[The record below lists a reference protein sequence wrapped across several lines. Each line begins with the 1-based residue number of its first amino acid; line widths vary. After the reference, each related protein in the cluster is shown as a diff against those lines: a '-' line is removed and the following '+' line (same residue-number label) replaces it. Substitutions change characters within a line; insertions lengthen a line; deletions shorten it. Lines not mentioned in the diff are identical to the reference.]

1 MDKLFDCFN
10 FGNQVEAVK
19 KRKSFLQPYTNLI
32 DERFKWLKNDF
43 L

>member
-1 MDKLFDCFN
+1 MNKFFDCLS

-19 KRKSFLQPYTNLI
+19 KRKSFLQQYTNVI
-32 DERFKWLKNDF
+32 DECFKWLKNDF